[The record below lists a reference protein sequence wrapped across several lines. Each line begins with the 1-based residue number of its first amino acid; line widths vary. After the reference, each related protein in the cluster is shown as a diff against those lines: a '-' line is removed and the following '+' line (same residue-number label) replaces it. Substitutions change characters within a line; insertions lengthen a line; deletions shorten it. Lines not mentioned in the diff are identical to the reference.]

1 MLANASEEVQE
12 TRWKVGW
19 KFWVEDLDLQ
29 VGIWWGSVGLEK
41 VGRNRAVVAQ
51 NVLVKHIK
59 ECHDYEATRCRIKD
73 CLGVTLWDTHKKL
86 TVHET
91 SHSFP
96 PRKCSRANCN
106 SRITLRTSPL
116 SWSVQW
122 ESIRLLERM
131 QMPWCQISLP
141 PERSTLGMF
150 KGISFIPQSTWG
162 LSVELQELIRR

>member
-1 MLANASEEVQE
+1 
-12 TRWKVGW
+12 
-19 KFWVEDLDLQ
+19 
-29 VGIWWGSVGLEK
+29 

-91 SHSFP
+91 SHSSP

-106 SRITLRTSPL
+106 SEITLRTSPL

-162 LSVELQELIRR
+162 LSVELQELIRRQGPSIEECGSNQLSLDPHLGRRTIVYFDKQSRVE